1 MEATET
7 PISEVILFAQL
18 LSSGNADLPHEV
30 ARYFLSLSFNDEDKA
45 RMHELAV
52 RNQNDALSAA
62 EKEEL
67 FAYAKAGTLLSLLKS
82 KARRALKI
90 KLKKRTTS

>member
-7 PISEVILFAQL
+7 PISDVAIFAQL
-18 LSSGNADLPHEV
+18 LSNGKADLPLEV
-30 ARYFLSLSFNDEDKA
+30 ARYFLDLSFSDADKA

-52 RNQNDALSAA
+52 RNQNDELAPA

-67 FAYAKAGTLLSLLKS
+67 FAYAKAGTLLSILKS
-82 KARRALKI
+82 MARRALKI
-90 KLKKRTTS
+90 KPKKHTPS